1 MRSFRVLCSA
11 TRMHWQQSVRKYN
24 DLDIIELRYLLNDI
38 GAELLNRKSADVANE
53 LANDGITEPVIIE
66 VEDILHDL
74 TNETQTA
81 NSPFP

>member
-1 MRSFRVLCSA
+1 LL
-11 TRMHWQQSVRKYN
+11 RKYN
-24 DLDIIELRYLLNDI
+24 GLDIIEPGYLLNDI

-74 TNETQTA
+74 RNQTQTA
-81 NSPFP
+81 NFPYA